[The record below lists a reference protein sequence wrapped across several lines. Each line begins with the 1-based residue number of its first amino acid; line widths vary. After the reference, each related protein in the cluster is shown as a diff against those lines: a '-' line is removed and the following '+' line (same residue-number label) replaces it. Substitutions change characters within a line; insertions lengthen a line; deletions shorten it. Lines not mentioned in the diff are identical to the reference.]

1 MAIFIPLILIY
12 IGIIFLLIKT
22 LEIALDIILW
32 LINKKI
38 EREFKKRR
46 DNDNKRYFKDDS
58 RSNKTQEPML

>member
-46 DNDNKRYFKDDS
+46 DNDNKRYSKDDS